1 MYLCTRK
8 DTPSDVLNLPVF
20 RLYRFRSD
28 IVTLILILRF
38 HFLSYAIELVQV
50 LLPVLLLLLLLVHAI
65 TSGIVCAGA
74 GNVCVEKHPT
84 RVLSDFDRYSSS
96 FFCFDLEELYPLLVV
111 FKKAV
116 MIDPIPVAPNTA
128 LDIAPA
134 F

>member
-1 MYLCTRK
+1 MA
-8 DTPSDVLNLPVF
+8 
-20 RLYRFRSD
+20 
-28 IVTLILILRF
+28 LILILRLCLLRYVVKF
-38 HFLSYAIELVQV
+38 IQI
-50 LLPVLLLLLLLVHAI
+50 LLPVLLLLLLFVHAI